1 MSPDL
6 ILWLVL
12 GTVIVGMLV
21 LDLFVFHRD
30 AHEVSLREA
39 AAWSVVWISL
49 GLGFGAVVFA
59 TRGSQAGGEYL
70 AGYLIEKSLSM
81 DNVFLFAML
90 FGYFAVPKQY
100 QHRILFWG
108 VVGAIAFRAIF
119 IGAGATL
126 LESFHFLIYG
136 FGILL
141 LLTGIKMW
149 RSNGHSVNPEK
160 NIVLRG
166 VRRVMPMTD
175 EYHGQRFFIRNAGK
189 LVATPLFAV
198 LVVVETTDIM
208 FAIDSIPAIFAI
220 TTDPF
225 IVLSSNLFAILG
237 LRALYFLLAGLI
249 DRFVYLKQGL
259 AALLVFA
266 GAKIL
271 VSDVYKLPIPITLAV
286 IVGVLAVSIAASL
299 FATRHTS
306 EDDEHDDAAGG
317 LVPHAGITREGVA

>member
-108 VVGAIAFRAIF
+108 VVGAIAFRAVF
-119 IGAGATL
+119 IAAGSTL

-149 RSNGHSVNPEK
+149 RSNGH
-160 NIVLRG
+160 
-166 VRRVMPMTD
+166 
-175 EYHGQRFFIRNAGK
+175 
-189 LVATPLFAV
+189 
-198 LVVVETTDIM
+198 
-208 FAIDSIPAIFAI
+208 
-220 TTDPF
+220 
-225 IVLSSNLFAILG
+225 
-237 LRALYFLLAGLI
+237 
-249 DRFVYLKQGL
+249 
-259 AALLVFA
+259 
-266 GAKIL
+266 
-271 VSDVYKLPIPITLAV
+271 
-286 IVGVLAVSIAASL
+286 
-299 FATRHTS
+299 
-306 EDDEHDDAAGG
+306 
-317 LVPHAGITREGVA
+317 